1 MQSIQDIYRELNRFI
16 FQKQKER
23 KKKIYGI
30 KVSLNGIDV
39 TIKDFA

>member
-1 MQSIQDIYRELNRFI
+1 MQSIQDTYRELNRFI
-16 FQKQKER
+16 FQKLKER